1 MPSKRQI
8 NDDNAFSRS
17 HGQVGAI
24 GISETRWQDRPL
36 LSLQLASE
44 IAAISAA
51 SLYRFADEGRLSL
64 RRLAGRTLVET
75 GSLIELLNSAEPW
88 KPSQRGKEARAKRSA
103 RST

>member
-1 MPSKRQI
+1 MPSNKRRFSEA
-8 NDDNAFSRS
+8 AFTRSREQS
-17 HGQVGAI
+17 DAI

-51 SLYRFADEGRLSL
+51 SLYRYADAGRLNL

-75 GSLIELLNSAEPW
+75 GSLIELMNSAEPW
-88 KPSQRGKEARAKRSA
+88 KPSQRGKEARAKRA
-103 RST
+103 RRKP